1 MVCEISHRLI
11 RNVCVAG
18 QLFAWGF
25 HLFDST
31 ALLDMELT
39 AFWDVLS
46 LLYYSLGDVSV
57 CWSVP
62 FRVIHRLLLIFAR
75 TFVTACS
82 GLGTGLKSSS
92 FGYDGVGNVTVRST
106 TSSL

>member
-1 MVCEISHRLI
+1 
-11 RNVCVAG
+11 
-18 QLFAWGF
+18 
-25 HLFDST
+25 
-31 ALLDMELT
+31 MELT

-46 LLYYSLGDVSV
+46 LLYYSLGDVPV
-57 CWSVP
+57 CWSVS
-62 FRVIHRLLLIFAR
+62 FRVIYRLLLIFAG

-92 FGYDGVGNVTVRST
+92 CGCDGVENVIVRST